1 MASLKDIRARIESTK
16 NTQQIT
22 KAMKLVSAAKLRKA
36 QNNIVNMR
44 PYALTLRKVIADIAV
59 TNKVT
64 HPLMEKKEQVKNVL
78 LVVISSDRGLCG
90 AFNSNINKFTEAY
103 YKENK
108 SKLEKI
114 DFLFI
119 GRRAHDYFIKRDIKP
134 VDYITKLDKDI
145 SYQLASKVAGRVMND
160 YLEGNYDE
168 VRIIHNEFKSAISQV
183 VVCETILPIDLGLT
197 TFNTEKESA
206 TNFSVDMIFEPAP
219 EEIIKELLEKHFDL
233 QVYRTMSE
241 SVAGEHGARMS
252 AMESATNNAKEMINK
267 LTLTYNK
274 LRQEKIT
281 TELTEIVSGAEALK

>member
-36 QNNIVNMR
+36 QNNIVNLR

-59 TNKVT
+59 TNKVS

-78 LVVISSDRGLCG
+78 LVVITSDRGLCG
-90 AFNSNINKFTEAY
+90 AFNSNINKFTENY
-103 YKENK
+103 IKENEG
-108 SKLEKI
+108 KLEKI
-114 DFLFI
+114 DFIFV
-119 GRRAHDYFIKRDIKP
+119 GRKGHDYFTKRDIKA

-145 SYQLASKVAGRVMND
+145 SYDLASKIANRVMED
-160 YLEGNYDE
+160 YLQGNYDE
-168 VRIIHNEFKSAISQV
+168 VRIVHNQFNSAISQT
-183 VVCETILPIDLGLT
+183 VVCETILPIDMGLS
-197 TFNTEKESA
+197 TFNTESEKASG
-206 TNFSVDMIFEPAP
+206 FSVDMIFEPAP
-219 EEIIKELLEKHFDL
+219 EQIIKELLEKHFDL
-233 QVYRTMSE
+233 QVYRCMSE

-252 AMESATNNAKEMINK
+252 AMENATNNARDMINK

>member
-36 QNNIVNMR
+36 QNNIVNLR

-59 TNKVT
+59 TNKVS
-64 HPLMEKKEQVKNVL
+64 HPLMEKKEQVKKVL
-78 LVVISSDRGLCG
+78 LVVITSDRGLCG
-90 AFNSNINKFTEAY
+90 AFNSNINKFTENY
-103 YKENK
+103 IKENEG
-108 SKLEKI
+108 KLEKI
-114 DFLFI
+114 DFIFV
-119 GRRAHDYFIKRDIKP
+119 GRKGHDYFTKRDIKA

-145 SYQLASKVAGRVMND
+145 SYDLASKIANRVMED
-160 YLEGNYDE
+160 YLQGNYDE
-168 VRIIHNEFKSAISQV
+168 VRIVHNQFNSAISQT
-183 VVCETILPIDLGLT
+183 VVCETILPIDMGLS
-197 TFNTEKESA
+197 TFNTEAEKASG
-206 TNFSVDMIFEPAP
+206 FSVDMIFEPAP
-219 EEIIKELLEKHFDL
+219 EQIIKELLEKHFDL
-233 QVYRTMSE
+233 QVYRCMSE

-252 AMESATNNAKEMINK
+252 AMENATNNARDMINK

>member
-108 SKLEKI
+108 DKLEKI

-119 GRRAHDYFIKRDIKP
+119 GRRAHDYFIRRDIKP

-145 SYQLASKVAGRVMND
+145 SYELASKVAGRVMND

-219 EEIIKELLEKHFDL
+219 EAIIKDLLEKHFDL